1 MTRLGGF
8 FVDQRA
14 PRMAKTLPL
23 TADWDLQLDAA
34 GNLSLIDL
42 DASLAQDVASAI
54 RTFLGE
60 CWYDTTLGLP
70 YFEAILGQRPPR
82 SLVVSKIQREALRV
96 PDVATAA
103 VTLLG
108 LNDRALT
115 GVLQITRASGA
126 APITVTF

>member
-1 MTRLGGF
+1 
-8 FVDQRA
+8 
-14 PRMAKTLPL
+14 MAKTLPL
-23 TADWDLQLDAA
+23 DGGWDVILDPA
-34 GNLSLIDL
+34 GNWLLANPDSSI
-42 DASLAQDVASAI
+42 AQDVASAI

-60 CWYDTTLGLP
+60 CWYDSTLGLP
-70 YFEAILGQRPPR
+70 YFEQILGQRPPR
-82 SLVVSKIQREALRV
+82 SLVVSKIQREALRI

-108 LNDRALT
+108 LKDRALT